1 MELGEWVKTN
11 VDYGKRLVGSGIDGA
26 RTGQEEFFNGE
37 PFGPFVS
44 DSMKASIAPAA
55 IGACVGALAAYP
67 FYRKKSSTAQITMA
81 YGLLGCVVGLTA
93 GLAWKSRHLS
103 ASVASGA
110 FKEMGKVRDEKWL
123 TKNPINYA

>member
-1 MELGEWVKTN
+1 MSIMA
-11 VDYGKRLVGSGIDGA
+11 SGWWAPGLKERAPA
-26 RTGQEEFFNGE
+26 RKSSLNGE
-37 PFGPFVS
+37 PLGPFLS
-44 DSMKASIAPAA
+44 DSVKASIAPAA

-67 FYRKKSSTAQITMA
+67 FYRKKSSTATATLA

-93 GLAWKSRHLS
+93 GLAWKSRGLS

-110 FKEMGKVRDEKWL
+110 LKEIGKVRDEKWL